1 MSTTETTRI
10 LSPRGLSGLGITAVA
25 ALALTACGA
34 DDSLDTT
41 GDGEPNSTVTLGAD
55 PDEPEDET
63 DEAEAETDAE
73 TDTDAQDA
81 GTDQPAEA
89 GADETD
95 DAEADTEAE
104 TEAEADTEA
113 DDGDGTDQPAE
124 AGADHPL
131 YGGLQAVQAAHPEGV
146 VFEVESDDGRYEW
159 RVYVNGVEREIHT
172 EKSTLEI
179 VHTEDD
185 DVPDGDDLREIDA
198 VQVDFSEAFRA
209 AEEHA
214 GSTDG
219 AFVEE
224 AELDTEGGVVVWVL
238 ELDSER
244 EVYVDVSS
252 AEVIYTED

>member
-25 ALALTACGA
+25 ALALAACGA

-63 DEAEAETDAE
+63 DEAEAETDA
-73 TDTDAQDA
+73 DADDGA
-81 GTDQPAEA
+81 DQRAEA
-89 GADETD
+89 GADED
-95 DAEADTEAE
+95 DD
-104 TEAEADTEA
+104 
-113 DDGDGTDQPAE
+113 TDQSAE
-124 AGADHPL
+124 PRADNPL
-131 YGGLQAVQAAHPEGV
+131 YAGLQAVQAAHPEGV

-159 RVYVNGVEREIHT
+159 RVYVDGVEREIHT

-185 DVPDGDDLREIDA
+185 DVPDSDDLREIDA
-198 VQVDFSEAFRA
+198 IQVDFSEAFQA

-214 GSTDG
+214 DSTDG
-219 AFVEE
+219 AFVDE
-224 AELDTEGGVVVWVL
+224 AELDAEGGVVVWVL
-238 ELDSER
+238 ELDNDR
-244 EVYVDVSS
+244 EVHVDVAS
-252 AEVIYTED
+252 AEVVKTED